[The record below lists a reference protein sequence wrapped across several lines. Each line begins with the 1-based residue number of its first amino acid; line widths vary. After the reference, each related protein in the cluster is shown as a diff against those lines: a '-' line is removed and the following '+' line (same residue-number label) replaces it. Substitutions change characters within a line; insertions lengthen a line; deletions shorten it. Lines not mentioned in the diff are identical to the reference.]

1 MAVIILLGTTAAVVV
16 FLVEVLDQT
25 DVPELAP
32 TIEGCIARKEAALR
46 EDSRKAG
53 EPGSVWAKVPEGIA
67 ELPGPPGVVA
77 ADLFWTG
84 AFLLAGATAFLAI
97 SAQAIYQRARAGF
110 PLFPAWQSAAVVTSA
125 QVIAVLGALA
135 GMLAIAASYS
145 QNLGA

>member
-1 MAVIILLGTTAAVVV
+1 
-16 FLVEVLDQT
+16 
-25 DVPELAP
+25 
-32 TIEGCIARKEAALR
+32 
-46 EDSRKAG
+46 
-53 EPGSVWAKVPEGIA
+53 
-67 ELPGPPGVVA
+67 
-77 ADLFWTG
+77 
-84 AFLLAGATAFLAI
+84 LAI